1 MFFSKNKLHQSDNL
15 IRLINDEKK
24 LQTNTIDNWK
34 NFGSKSIEHAKKL
47 SEIVNNF
54 TTKDRIIAYGASA
67 RSSTL
72 LNFTDISSKQIEFV
86 IDRNPLKHNLYTP
99 GTDIPIVSFKEGL
112 KKGKEKNILLLWNF
126 ENEIVKDLQNSGLS
140 GKIIIP
146 LPNR

>member
-1 MFFSKNKLHQSDNL
+1 MP
-15 IRLINDEKK
+15 
-24 LQTNTIDNWK
+24 
-34 NFGSKSIEHAKKL
+34 KL

-67 RSSTL
+67 SSTL

-112 KKGKEKNILLLWNF
+112 KK
-126 ENEIVKDLQNSGLS
+126 VK
-140 GKIIIP
+140 KKTFCF
-146 LPNR
+146 